1 MGATYGNLAADGD
14 TDVVLAKGPAVFK
27 AVGTWDSGTITLK
40 RRGGDGTYYSLNTD
54 TALTSNATG
63 EILID
68 LPPEAQSLLK
78 ATLAG
83 STAPDLDWEFI
94 GEVVPTDL

>member
-1 MGATYGNLAADGD
+1 MGATYGNLADNGD

-27 AVGTWDSGTITLK
+27 AVGTWGGGTITLK
-40 RRGGDGTYYSLNTD
+40 RRGGDGTFYTLITD
-54 TALTSNATG
+54 IPLTTDATG

-68 LPPEAQSLLK
+68 LPPEASSLLK

-83 STAPDLDWEFI
+83 ATTPDLNWEFI
-94 GEVVPTDL
+94 GEVVSTDI